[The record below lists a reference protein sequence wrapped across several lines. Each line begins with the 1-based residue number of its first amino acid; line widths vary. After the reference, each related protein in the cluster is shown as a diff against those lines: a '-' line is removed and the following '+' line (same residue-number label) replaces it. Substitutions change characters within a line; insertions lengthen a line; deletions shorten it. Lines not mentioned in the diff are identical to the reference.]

1 MATFIMLTR
10 LSHQALRSPSSLE
23 TLSHTVMERI
33 RADCKGVEWKAS
45 YVVLGPADYLD
56 IFTAPDIETATK
68 VATIIRTFGHATTEV
83 WGATEWEKFT
93 ELVRYLPPAP
103 VSVTGPG

>member
-10 LSHQALRSPSSLE
+10 LSHQALQSPSSLVS
-23 TLSHTVMERI
+23 LSHEVMQRI
-33 RADCKGVEWKAS
+33 RSDCKGVEWKAN
-45 YVVLGPADYLD
+45 YVILGPADYLD

-68 VATIIRTFGHATTEV
+68 VATIIRTFGHATTEI

-93 ELVRYLPPAP
+93 ELVRHLAPA
-103 VSVTGPG
+103 SVPAARKG